1 MGPHYILLSC
11 YTYCLPHF
19 SIFLPSPPPSS
30 LHLLYLSPSIIST
43 SSCYTLT
50 LSLISPP
57 PSLLISSH
65 STLSHLHFPLHLP
78 HLSSTF
84 PSYTL
89 SPSPSYLLHLPF
101 LHPLT
106 LSLISPPPSLLTP
119 SHPLPHI
126 SSTFPSYTLSPSPSY
141 LHLPF
146 LHPLTLSLISP
157 PPSLLTP
164 SHPLH
169 HLSSTFPSYTLSPS
183 PSYLLHLPFLHPL
196 TLYLISPPPSL
207 LTPSYP
213 LPHLSSTFPSYTRS
227 LSHYFLFYFPTPSH
241 TLPNLS
247 STFPPCIHLASVLS
261 YSYAFALEES
271 SQRRTAEAL
280 ARKALAMNP
289 TIAWSYHALCESRL
303 LRPKGSVGVYKWL
316 KCSPAKCA
324 FEIPVT
330 NVLISFAVV

>member
-1 MGPHYILLSC
+1 MWFFKLVTLSVKIIFFLWKMVWGPIIFCCHAILIAYHISPSSFLHPLRHLS
-11 YTYCLPHF
+11 TSFTSHP
-19 SIFLPSPPPSS
+19 PSFPPP
-30 LHLLYLSPSIIST
+30 LATLSPSP
-43 SSCYTLT
+43 SSHLHLPFLYPLT
-50 LSLISPP
+50 LPYLIFTSLYISLISPP
-57 PSLLISSH
+57 PSLLTPSH
-65 STLSHLHFPLHLP
+65 PLP
-78 HLSSTF
+78 HTSSTF

-89 SPSPSYLLHLPF
+89 SPSPSSLLHLPF

-106 LSLISPPPSLLTP
+106 LSLISPPPSLFTP

-126 SSTFPSYTLSPSPSY
+126 
-141 LHLPF
+141 
-146 LHPLTLSLISP
+146 
-157 PPSLLTP
+157 
-164 SHPLH
+164 
-169 HLSSTFPSYTLSPS
+169 SSTFPSYTLSPS

-213 LPHLSSTFPSYTRS
+213 LPHLSSTFPSYTLS
-227 LSHYFLFYFPTPSH
+227 LSHYFLFYFSTPSH

-289 TIAWSYHALCESRL
+289 TIAWSYHALCESEIAKA
-303 LRPKGSVGVYKWL
+303 KG
-316 KCSPAKCA
+316 
-324 FEIPVT
+324 
-330 NVLISFAVV
+330 

>member
-1 MGPHYILLSC
+1 MWFFKLVTLSVKIIFFLWKMVWGPIIFCCHAILIAYHISPSSFLHPLPHLSTSFTSHPPSFPPPLATLSHPLPHLTSTFPSYILSLYLISSS
-11 YTYCLPHF
+11 LPF
-19 SIFLPSPPPSS
+19 TSPSS
-30 LHLLYLSPSIIST
+30 LLHLPFLHP
-43 SSCYTLT
+43 LT

-57 PSLLISSH
+57 SLLTPSY
-65 STLSHLHFPLHLP
+65 PLP
-78 HLSSTF
+78 HTSSTF

-89 SPSPSYLLHLPF
+89 SPSPSSLLHLPF

-126 SSTFPSYTLSPSPSY
+126 SSTFPSYTLSPS
-141 LHLPF
+141 
-146 LHPLTLSLISP
+146 LSLISP

-164 SHPLH
+164 SH
-169 HLSSTFPSYTLSPS
+169 
-183 PSYLLHLPFLHPL
+183 
-196 TLYLISPPPSL
+196 
-207 LTPSYP
+207 
-213 LPHLSSTFPSYTRS
+213 
-227 LSHYFLFYFPTPSH
+227 SHYFLFYFPTPSH

-247 STFPPCIHLASVLS
+247 STFPPCIHLAFVLS

-303 LRPKGSVGVYKWL
+303 LRPKGSVE
-316 KCSPAKCA
+316 C
-324 FEIPVT
+324 
-330 NVLISFAVV
+330 ISG

>member
-78 HLSSTF
+78 HLSATF

-119 SHPLPHI
+119 SHPLPH
-126 SSTFPSYTLSPSPSY
+126 
-141 LHLPF
+141 
-146 LHPLTLSLISP
+146 
-157 PPSLLTP
+157 
-164 SHPLH
+164 
-169 HLSSTFPSYTLSPS
+169 LSSTFPSYTLS
-183 PSYLLHLPFLHPL
+183 
-196 TLYLISPPPSL
+196 
-207 LTPSYP
+207 
-213 LPHLSSTFPSYTRS
+213 
-227 LSHYFLFYFPTPSH
+227 LSHYFLFYFSTPSH

-289 TIAWSYHALCESRL
+289 TIAWSYHALCESEIAKA
-303 LRPKGSVGVYKWL
+303 KG
-316 KCSPAKCA
+316 
-324 FEIPVT
+324 
-330 NVLISFAVV
+330 